1 MKKTLLILGSLAS
14 LVYASNDF
22 KPKPSD
28 LKYLYNSYR
37 VECFKLDYDSQ
48 NILLDKNIN
57 YTVTDVKLINTHPK
71 LGKIILFFVK
81 TVDETL
87 PFTFLVFSKKGT
99 CLLYRDIELGIPVDN
114 ALENPK
120 YLVN

>member
-28 LKYLYNSYR
+28 LKYLYSSSR
-37 VECFKLDYDSQ
+37 VECFKVDYNLQ
-48 NILLDKNIN
+48 NVLLDKNIN
-57 YTVTDVKLINTHPK
+57 YTVTDVKLINDHPK
-71 LGKIILFFVK
+71 LGKLIQFIVK
-81 TVDETL
+81 TADDTM
-87 PFTFLVFSKKGT
+87 PFTIFSKKGA
-99 CLLYRDIELGIPVDN
+99 CLLYKDIQLDVPVGNN

-120 YLVN
+120 YLAN

>member
-28 LKYLYNSYR
+28 LKYLYSSSR
-37 VECFKLDYDSQ
+37 VECLKVDHNLQSV
-48 NILLDKNIN
+48 LLDKNIN
-57 YTVTDVKLINTHPK
+57 FTVTDVKIVSDHPK
-71 LGKIILFFVK
+71 LGKLIQFIVK
-81 TVDETL
+81 TADETL
-87 PFTFLVFSKKGT
+87 PFTIFSKKGA
-99 CLLYRDIELGIPVDN
+99 CLLYKDINLGVPVDN

-120 YLVN
+120 YLAN